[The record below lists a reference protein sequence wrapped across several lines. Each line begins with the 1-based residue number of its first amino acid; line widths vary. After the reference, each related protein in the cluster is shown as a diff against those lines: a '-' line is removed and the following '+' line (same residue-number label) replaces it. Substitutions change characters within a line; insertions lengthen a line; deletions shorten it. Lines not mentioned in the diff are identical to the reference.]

1 MAFNRPFQLKGL
13 NDSVIFTVSIPSS
26 PVEAEK
32 CNKKRKMG
40 EKKKRDRLGVFCL
53 FLSQNPNIFTVI
65 VNRYITPAWKREV
78 ERAVEGLERQGAQ

>member
-40 EKKKRDRLGVFCL
+40 GKKKKKMV
-53 FLSQNPNIFTVI
+53 
-65 VNRYITPAWKREV
+65 
-78 ERAVEGLERQGAQ
+78 

>member
-40 EKKKRDRLGVFCL
+40 EKKKKRSFRGFLFVFVTKPKYFYCHSEQIHHPSL
-53 FLSQNPNIFTVI
+53 
-65 VNRYITPAWKREV
+65 E
-78 ERAVEGLERQGAQ
+78 ERSGKGS

>member
-40 EKKKRDRLGVFCL
+40 EKKKRWFRVFL
-53 FLSQNPNIFTVI
+53 FVFVTKPKYFYCHSEQIHHPSL
-65 VNRYITPAWKREV
+65 E
-78 ERAVEGLERQGAQ
+78 ERSGKGS

>member
-40 EKKKRDRLGVFCL
+40 GKKKKKDGLGFFLFVFVTKPKYFYCHSEQIHHPSL
-53 FLSQNPNIFTVI
+53 
-65 VNRYITPAWKREV
+65 E
-78 ERAVEGLERQGAQ
+78 ERSGKGS